1 MNKLVRRILG
11 IIPVLA
17 MALAKL
23 SVTGIANIFPYQ
35 PDIPDELKESNI
47 EKRMLCDF
55 SNNDKNR

>member
-23 SVTGIANIFPYQ
+23 SISGTANVFPYQ
-35 PDIPDELKESNI
+35 PDIPDELKES
-47 EKRMLCDF
+47 EVE
-55 SNNDKNR
+55 